1 MDVLALIAIAKYTR
15 HKAAD
20 VSSSKLAG
28 DLKVSQQT
36 ASRRIKE
43 LESEGYIIREILP
56 RGQRVKMTPKATEV
70 LRRLHVDLDKALKDL
85 DSCVYNVTGEVV
97 SGMGEGRYYM
107 ELSGYKN
114 QFIERL
120 GFKPY
125 PGTLNL
131 RLKTE
136 EDIRGRQI
144 LRDIEGIEI
153 NGFVSGERTFGPVK
167 CFIAKI
173 DGVEGAVIIPMRTH
187 HGFNTLEVIAPENI
201 RERLGLNDGDIVT
214 VKVIT

>member
-1 MDVLALIAIAKYTR
+1 MDILALIAIAKHAC
-15 HKAAD
+15 HKTAD
-20 VSSSKLAG
+20 VSSSKLAK

-36 ASRRIKE
+36 ASRRIKDF
-43 LESEGYIIREILP
+43 ESEGYIIREILP
-56 RGQRVKMTPKATEV
+56 RGQRIRMTPKATEA
-70 LRRLHVDLDKALKDL
+70 LRRLHVDLEKALKDL
-85 DSCVYNVTGEVV
+85 DSFVCNVTGEVV
-97 SGMGEGRYYM
+97 SGMGEGKYYM

-120 GFKPY
+120 GFIPY

-136 EDIRGRQI
+136 GDIRARQI
-144 LRDIEGIEI
+144 LKELEGIEI
-153 NGFVSGERTFGPVK
+153 KGFVSGERTFGPVK

-173 DGVEGAVIIPMRTH
+173 DGVEGAVIIPIRTH

-201 RERLGLNDGDIVT
+201 RERLGLNDGDTVT

>member
-70 LRRLHVDLDKALKDL
+70 LRRIHVDLDKALKDL